1 MEESMSKKEM
11 TMRRNDFRG
20 AKAWIGAILA
30 TSPRIRS
37 KLSGRKMSVLLRPVK
52 RRVFDGGVGCVK
64 GGKLERSRV
73 RPDLREADEDDR
85 ERRGVTSIMRAG
97 VVCGLWVVVAVK
109 PRYAEYGGKSLMSE
123 GSSYEVYLSRDNVW
137 ATFPLD
143 GTATLQSILM
153 EVRNS

>member
-1 MEESMSKKEM
+1 M
-11 TMRRNDFRG
+11 
-20 AKAWIGAILA
+20 
-30 TSPRIRS
+30 
-37 KLSGRKMSVLLRPVK
+37 LLRPVK

-97 VVCGLWVVVAVK
+97 VVCELWVVVAVK
-109 PRYAEYGGKSLMSE
+109 PRYAEYGGKSWMSE
-123 GSSYEVYLSRDNVW
+123 GRSYQLNISRDNVW

-143 GTATLQSILM
+143 GTVIVQSIPM